1 MRTFMGKKLG
11 ARSALAV
18 VGLWLIAGCSWG
30 TSPVHYYALESGSRP
45 ATAPTVEPGRGPTIG
60 VGPITLPRYLERIHI
75 VTRRDAEL
83 EVAEYDRWGEPL
95 SASLPRA
102 IATDLATLLGTD
114 RIVMFPWSVS
124 TTIDQQI
131 VVDVL
136 RFEGT
141 SGGDVVLE
149 ARWRVL
155 GQDRQEEVLRYSL
168 VREAVGASGYPAIVA
183 AMNRSV
189 GKLSREIADAVKR
202 LRASRARRGLPS

>member
-1 MRTFMGKKLG
+1 MLD
-11 ARSALAV
+11 
-18 VGLWLIAGCSWG
+18 
-30 TSPVHYYALESGSRP
+30 SGSRP
-45 ATAPTVEPGRGPTIG
+45 TAPPAGDLGRGPTIG
-60 VGPITLPRYLERIHI
+60 VGPITLPRYLERINI

-102 IATDLATLLGTD
+102 IAADLSTALGTD
-114 RIVMFPWSVS
+114 RIVMFPWSIS

-136 RFEGT
+136 RFEAT

-155 GQDRQEEVLRYSL
+155 GKDRQEAVLRYSL
-168 VREAVGASGYPAIVA
+168 VHEAVGAAGYPAIVA

-202 LRASRARRGLPS
+202 LRASSARRRVSS